1 MADTGDPRTF
11 HPLTPPTAGG
21 AAPPTDDVSPGRSFK
36 DRFVIQ
42 QRVGKGGFGVVEQ
55 AYDRLR
61 EMPVAVKSLQHVD
74 AAGIYEFKKEFRS
87 LADLSHPN
95 LVSFYDLI
103 GEGDQWFIVMELVRG
118 TDFLR
123 YVSSDPYGGDE
134 SADLGVTAPARLA
147 CDLDRLG
154 AAMSQLVQAL
164 LYLHGNGKLH
174 RDIKPSNVLVTE
186 EGRVKLLD
194 FGLTIDAA
202 HGPDDTMPFRG
213 TPAYVSPE
221 QAAGAPA
228 TQASDWYS
236 VGVMLFEALT
246 AQRPFTGTY
255 AEVLRAK
262 QYETAS
268 APGSRCEGVPATLDA
283 LCRDLLERDPAR
295 RPTGVELLSRVQRIW
310 PVASAPSPV
319 PLRVPSPDAFVGR
332 QRHLDALRRAFA
344 VSLQGHTQI
353 VHVRGASGMGKTAL
367 VRHFLDELRDRNP
380 EAVVLEGRCY
390 ERESVPYKA
399 LDSLVDRLSRYLR
412 KIPPPQA
419 EALLPRDVTALT
431 QLFPVLARVDAVSQ
445 LRRHSIEIRNVQELR
460 RRGFAAFG
468 ELLARLADRR
478 PVVLVIDDLQWGDTD
493 SAALLASVLLA
504 NDPPPVLFIACYR
517 LEEPVASGA
526 LTALLNPP
534 GPPPASADVHQVAVE
549 PLSAREA
556 SELAASLCTP
566 DAATLVDVIARESGG
581 SPFFLKELVEFS
593 ADTTGGG
600 VMAAATGQAGRRPD
614 LTLDSLIAARIER
627 LPGGAQCL
635 LEVLA
640 LFGGP
645 LRLALAAAV
654 AELPG
659 GAVDE
664 AARLRASHLA
674 RTRVGR
680 EGEELDLYHDRIRS
694 AVVSRMSDAARQRWH
709 ARLAAV
715 LERAGHA
722 DPETLVVHFRAAG
735 QFDQAAAYA
744 LIAADRAHE
753 ALAFDR
759 AAAEYRL
766 ALDLGAFDASKRRE
780 IQIRRGDALAA
791 GGRGHDAAQAYL
803 AAAEGALAAEQL
815 ELKRRAAEQLL
826 RSGHIDEGLDALAG
840 VLDAL
845 HMTMP
850 ASPAHALA
858 SLLLGRVRIRMRG
871 LGFRER
877 DRTQLSKAELVRV
890 DACFSVATVIG
901 VVDTIRGAD
910 FQARHVLLALE
921 SGDPHRIARALA
933 VEIAYG
939 ALRGSRAHTRQRE
952 ITALAQ
958 RLADRVGRPETIA
971 LVTLA
976 RGTAAYFQGNWAE
989 AHALLSQ
996 AEPALRECP
1005 GVAWELDTTHL
1016 YDLLSLFYL
1025 GRVNELSA
1033 RLPALLTE
1041 ARDRND
1047 LTAATN
1053 LRTRLAYILHLAAD
1067 DPVRARDEIAQAISS
1082 WGGRGFYAQHSW
1094 ELYTL
1099 GEVDLYTGSGRAA
1112 WQRIDDGWGP
1122 LRRSLLL
1129 GVQAVRI
1136 ESRYLRARSAIAA
1149 ALDGA
1154 GERCWPPGMRR
1165 VARSDAFRL
1174 GREGAPW
1181 ASALASLIRAGIA
1194 TLDGDRTGAAAHAH
1208 SAEAAFS
1215 KLSMDLYATAAL
1227 RRRGE
1232 LTGGPSGDR
1241 LIEQADAWMTAQGIR
1256 NPARMTTMLAP
1267 GAFRGS
1273 A

>member
-1 MADTGDPRTF
+1 MPDDRNPW
-11 HPLTPPTAGG
+11 HPLPSAPVPPG
-21 AAPPTDDVSPGRSFK
+21 AAAPLADEVSPGRSFK

-42 QRVGKGGFGVVEQ
+42 QRLGKGGFGVVDQ
-55 AYDRLR
+55 AYDHWR
-61 EMPVAVKSLQHVD
+61 EMPVALKSLHHVD

-87 LADLSHPN
+87 LADMSHPN

-123 YVSSDPYGGDE
+123 YVSGDPYGGDAC
-134 SADLGVTAPARLA
+134 SDLSVTTPARLA

-164 LYLHGNGKLH
+164 LYLHGHGKLH

-186 EGRVKLLD
+186 EGHVKLLD

-202 HGPDDTMPFRG
+202 HGPADTMPFRG

-221 QAAGAPA
+221 QAAGAAA
-228 TQASDWYS
+228 TEASDWYS

-246 AQRPFTGTY
+246 AQRPFNGTY

-262 QYETAS
+262 QHEAAP
-268 APGSRCEGVPATLDA
+268 APGSRCAGVPATLDA

-310 PVASAPSPV
+310 PVVSTASPV
-319 PLRVPSPDAFVGR
+319 PLRPRSADAFVGR
-332 QRHLDALRRAFA
+332 QQHLEALHSAFA
-344 VSLQGHTQI
+344 WSLKGRAQI

-367 VRHFLDELRDRNP
+367 VGHFLDELRDRNP
-380 EAVVLEGRCY
+380 EVVVLDGRCY

-399 LDSLVDRLSRYLR
+399 LDNLVDRLSRYLR

-431 QLFPVLARVDAVSQ
+431 QLFPVLARVEAVTK
-445 LRRHSIEIRNVQELR
+445 LRRRPIEVRNAQELR
-460 RRGFAAFG
+460 RRGFAAFAD
-468 ELLARLADRR
+468 LLARLADRR

-493 SAALLASVLLA
+493 SATLLGSVLLA
-504 NDPPPVLFIACYR
+504 SDPPPVLFIACYR
-517 LEEPVASGA
+517 IEEAVASGA
-526 LTALLNPP
+526 LAALLD
-534 GPPPASADVHQVAVE
+534 PPAPAAAADVHHVAVE
-549 PLSAREA
+549 QLSAREA
-556 SELAASLCTP
+556 GELAASLCDP
-566 DAATLVDVIARESGG
+566 SDATLVEVIARESGG
-581 SPFFLKELVEFS
+581 SPFFLKELVEYS
-593 ADTTGGG
+593 ADISVGGMVARTDG
-600 VMAAATGQAGRRPD
+600 DAHKPE
-614 LTLDSLIAARIER
+614 LTLDALMAARIAR
-627 LPGGAQCL
+627 LDEGSQRL
-635 LEVLA
+635 LQVLA

-645 LRLALAAAV
+645 LRLALAAA
-654 AELPG
+654 AADLRG

-664 AARLRASHLA
+664 AAILRAAHLA
-674 RTRVGR
+674 RTRIGR
-680 EGEELDLYHDRIRS
+680 EGDELDLYHDRIRG
-694 AVVSRMSDAARQRWH
+694 AVVARTPDAARQRWH

-715 LERAGHA
+715 LERAGHG

-735 QFDQAAAYA
+735 QHERAAAYA
-744 LIAADRAHE
+744 LIAADRARE

-766 ALDLGAFDASKRRE
+766 ALDLGEFDAAKRRE

-815 ELKRRAAEQLL
+815 ELRRRAAEQLL
-826 RSGHIDEGLDALAG
+826 RSGHIDEGLDALGG

-845 HMTMP
+845 NMTMP
-850 ASPAHALA
+850 ASPAHALL
-858 SLLLGRVRIRMRG
+858 SLLMGRARIRMRG

-877 DRTQLSKAELVRV
+877 DRSQLSKAELVRV

-921 SGDPHRIARALA
+921 LGDPHRIARALA
-933 VEIAYG
+933 VEIAYA
-939 ALRGSRAHTRQRE
+939 ALRGSRTHARQRQ

-958 RLADRVGRPETIA
+958 SLAERVGRPETIA

-976 RGTAAYFQGNWAE
+976 RGTAAYFQGDWTE

-996 AEPALRECP
+996 AEPALRECS

-1025 GRVNELSA
+1025 GRVKELSA
-1033 RLPALLTE
+1033 RLPELLKE
-1041 ARDRND
+1041 ARDRDD

-1053 LRTRLAYILHLAAD
+1053 LRTRIAYILHLAAD
-1067 DPVRARDEIAQAISS
+1067 NPLRAREEVVQAIAS

-1099 GEVDLYTGSGRAA
+1099 GEIDLYNGSGLAA
-1112 WQRIDDGWGP
+1112 WQRIDDGWAP

-1136 ESRYLRARSAIAA
+1136 ESRYLRARCAIAA
-1149 ALDGA
+1149 ALPAA
-1154 GERCWPPGMRR
+1154 GDQPWPPGMRR
-1165 VARSDAFRL
+1165 VAGADASKL

-1194 TLDGDRTGAAAHAH
+1194 TVDGERTNAMAHVE
-1208 SAEAAFS
+1208 SAEAAFRN
-1215 KLSMDLYATAAL
+1215 LSMDLYAAAAL
-1227 RRRGE
+1227 RRHGE
-1232 LTGGPSGDR
+1232 LAGGPSGER
-1241 LIEQADAWMTAQGIR
+1241 LIEQADAWMTGQGIR
-1256 NPARMTTMLAP
+1256 NPARMAAMLAP
-1267 GAFRGS
+1267 GAFS
-1273 A
+1273 AAG